1 MKKFKLLKAWGA
13 YKAGDVIEADEE
25 SQKTLT
31 ADVAVPFDPAAEAAE
46 TAKRDA
52 DTKTIQDAVAS
63 AVAGALKENKDAGE
77 GIKIRVI
84 RDEHEDG
91 FKTLGDQLK
100 WGRETQMGQG
110 RGFDD
115 PRFKAISQKAPSGL
129 SEQVDA
135 DGGFLLQPQYSQ
147 ELWRLAHTTGV
158 LPSRCAKVTMGPNSN
173 LYVWNAVDETSR
185 ANGSRW
191 GGIQMYWTEEAGSK
205 TASKPKFAQRSMKLV
220 KLAALCYLTD
230 ELMEDVVAMESFVRQ
245 GFAEEMGFTL
255 DDVILNGTGAGQP
268 LGILNGDG
276 KVEVSKETNQTAA
289 TVVYENV
296 NNMWARM
303 YARSR
308 ANAIW
313 LVNQDV
319 EPQLNTMKL
328 TIGTGGVPVYMPAG
342 GISGSPYASLFG
354 RPVIPIEQCATR
366 GTSGDIVLCDM
377 SQYLLI
383 QKGGLKTDVS
393 IHFKYDTDQTTL
405 RFVTRVNGQPLWRS
419 ALTPKNGSNTVAPFV
434 TLATRG

>member
-1 MKKFKLLKAWGA
+1 MKKFRLLKAWGA

-25 SQKTLT
+25 AQKTLT
-31 ADVAVPFDPAAEAAE
+31 ADVAIAYDPAADAAE
-46 TAKRDA
+46 KAKRDA
-52 DTKTIQDAVAS
+52 DAKTIQDAVAS
-63 AVAGALKENKDAGE
+63 AVAGALKDTKDAGD

-91 FKTLGDQLK
+91 FKSLGEQLK
-100 WGRETQMGQG
+100 WGRETQLGQG

-115 PRFKAISQKAPSGL
+115 PRFKAVVQKAAPSGL

-135 DGGFLLQPQYSQ
+135 DGRFLLQPQYAQ
-147 ELWRLAHTTGV
+147 ELWRLSHTTGV

-191 GGIQMYWTEEAGSK
+191 GGIAMYWTEEAGTK
-205 TASKPKFAQRSMKLV
+205 TAAKPKFAQRSMKLV

-230 ELMEDVVAMESFVRQ
+230 ELIEDVVAMESFVRQ
-245 GFAEEMGFTL
+245 GFAEEMGFVL

-276 KVEVSKETNQTAA
+276 KVAVAAETNQTAA

-296 NNMWARM
+296 NKMWARM

-354 RPVIPIEQCATR
+354 RPVIPVEQCQTL
-366 GTSGDIVLCDM
+366 GTTGDIVLADM

-419 ALTPKNGSNTVAPFV
+419 PLTPKNGSNTVAPFV
-434 TLATRG
+434 TLASR